1 MTDTKEKLNL
11 QSPSGTLDY
20 LPEEMEKYK
29 WVRNKL
35 ETVFQQYG
43 YQQIELPMYE
53 FFDIYRKRS
62 GEKVI
67 NDIFTF
73 YDPPKHRAAENP
85 PLYALRPEFTAS
97 LARFYITSELMYR
110 PKPQKYYYIGPCFR
124 YDEPAPGRYRQ
135 FTQAGLEIFGPDTAT
150 SDAEMLIVAM
160 DVMENF
166 KIKDYLLRINDL
178 TILRSYLEDLQYD
191 EKQQRQIFGIID
203 RITSLLRKLEI
214 GALDE
219 KDSEI
224 SIIDDYYGSMS
235 EAGFNREV
243 TEKLENL
250 LHLVGQPADILPKLK
265 QFFADNPGPTKA
277 LEDSKLA
284 EVCTLI
290 ETAEVSPFVIDCG
303 IARGLDYYTNIVFE
317 IDVPILGKQKQI
329 CGGGRYNEMIQAF
342 GGEDTP
348 GLGFSF
354 GFDRILIALE
364 RQGLTPEV
372 SPRSDLFI
380 GTKAET
386 RGFGMA
392 MARKLRAHGIRV
404 EVDLMNRSFKSA
416 GKFVNRVKI
425 PYMMFL
431 GPRELES
438 NKFTLKDFRTQ
449 EQNNELDFDSLLNF
463 LAEGLNLKLD

>member
-1 MTDTKEKLNL
+1 MTEKKEKLNL
-11 QSPSGTLDY
+11 QSPSGTIDY
-20 LPEEMEKYK
+20 LPEEMDKYK

-35 ETVFQQYG
+35 ETVFQQHG

-73 YDPPKHRAAENP
+73 LDPPKHRAAENP

-160 DVMENF
+160 EIMEKF
-166 KIKDYLLRINDL
+166 KIRDYVLRINDL
-178 TILRSYLEDLQYD
+178 TILRSYLEELQYD
-191 EKQQRQIFGIID
+191 DKLQRLIFGIID

-214 GALDE
+214 GALDGKE
-219 KDSEI
+219 SKT
-224 SIIDDYYGSMS
+224 SIIDDYYASMTEVGCDRGIS
-235 EAGFNREV
+235 ENL
-243 TEKLENL
+243 EKL
-250 LHLVGQPADILPKLK
+250 LHLVGQPVEVLSQLK
-265 QFFADNPGPTKA
+265 QIFADNPGPTKA
-277 LEDSKLA
+277 LEDSKMA
-284 EVCTLI
+284 EVCALL
-290 ETAEVSPFVIDCG
+290 EVAKISPFVIDCG

-329 CGGGRYNEMIQAF
+329 CGGGRYNELIRAF

-364 RQGLTPEV
+364 RQGLEPPIL
-372 SPRSDLFI
+372 PRSDLFI

-386 RGFGMA
+386 RGFGMIL
-392 MARKLRAHGIRV
+392 ARKLRNRGIRV
-404 EVDLMNRSFKSA
+404 EVDLMNRSFRSA
-416 GKFVNRVKI
+416 GKFVNKVKI
-425 PYMMFL
+425 PYMIFL
-431 GPRELES
+431 GPKELES

-449 EQNNELDFDSLLNF
+449 EQFEELEFEKLISLL
-463 LAEGLNLKLD
+463 EKGLNLNL